1 MMPDLDFAIDGVE
14 LPYDRAILCF
24 CRPRPHLD
32 GEQGKPGNPKEKS
45 SVPHGL
51 ALLALTVPSICT
63 VGAIIFLLSAKHGIH
78 QSDPARPPL

>member
-32 GEQGKPGNPKEKS
+32 GEQGKPGNPKEKP

-51 ALLALTVPSICT
+51 PPEGQAWHSSVGPRPS
-63 VGAIIFLLSAKHGIH
+63 AIIGLTGEQNTTFGGMGS
-78 QSDPARPPL
+78 